1 MKNLKGASEAYLILR
16 FMRIDKYG
24 NAKNDN
30 TADLGKRLNL
40 MFKYFP
46 LIII

>member
-1 MKNLKGASEAYLILR
+1 MKDLNGTSEAYLILR
-16 FMRIDKYG
+16 FIGIDKYG
-24 NAKNDN
+24 NARNDN

-40 MFKYFP
+40 MFKYFS